1 MSTNAHT
8 YSIGEVWKSGRNWRV
23 QVPDGI
29 QTTMTKREALALADN
44 AVAQHRLQSAAQVYN
59 DRRDRRTHPDGH
71 TDNGGRWYPSKAESQ
86 PCCRGIRGPSR
97 SYPWSLMLHCRTLT
111 HVANLYDVDLA
122 DLRQAGRKS
131 PAREGG
137 DHYYKAVAVA
147 DDGRW
152 LSIYD
157 GETEYRI
164 GETLSQRPGQR
175 HTGGYYVYASMRDA
189 QDAAVPGNSILEDAQ
204 RVILRVRAEG
214 SYCRYDNHKLSFS
227 RVTPLEAIED
237 WDTD

>member
-1 MSTNAHT
+1 MSE
-8 YSIGEVWKSGRNWRV
+8 IGEVWKEGRNWKV
-23 QVPDGI
+23 QMPSGI
-29 QTTMTKREALALADN
+29 QTTKTKREALLWAEN
-44 AVAQHRLQSAAQVYN
+44 AVAQQRLQAAVWEYE
-59 DRRDRRTHPDGH
+59 DRRERRTHPNGH
-71 TDNGGRWYPSKAESQ
+71 TDKGGRWYPSDAESQ
-86 PCCRGIRGPSR
+86 PCCRGVRGPTR
-97 SYPWSLMLHCRTLT
+97 SFPWSLMLHCRTLK
-111 HVANLYDVDLA
+111 HVASLYGVDEA
-122 DLRQAGRKS
+122 DLQKAGRKA

-137 DHYYKAVAVA
+137 DNYYKAVAVA

-189 QDAAVPGNSILEDAQ
+189 KDAVVPGNSILEDAQ

-214 SYCRYDNHKLSFS
+214 SYCRYDNNKLSFS
-227 RVTPLEAIED
+227 RVTPLEAVKEAE
-237 WDTD
+237 